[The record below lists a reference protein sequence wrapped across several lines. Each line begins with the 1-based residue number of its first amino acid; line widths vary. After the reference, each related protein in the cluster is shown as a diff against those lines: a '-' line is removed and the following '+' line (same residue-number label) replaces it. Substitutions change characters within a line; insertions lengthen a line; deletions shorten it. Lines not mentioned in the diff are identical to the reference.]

1 MKSDLFK
8 KLLTEEHLNNLPF
21 VRIIEAEL
29 ENFKSVE
36 HGNIVFNC
44 GKEKVPYN
52 TKSDIL
58 GIYGQNGSGKTSFI
72 EALDILRIL
81 MSGEIIPNYYVDCI
95 AKGKEYA
102 RLSFTFDFQYPNGVV
117 RTVKYEFKLRIV
129 GSYSENLNIENIGYE
144 NDDIEKEKTSYLQVF
159 DEIVSVT
166 GLFNGKN
173 IKMQSIIDTSLND
186 GAFGPVTKRKFFI
199 DPKYKFS
206 DIESDFFAYK
216 KLALE
221 KSKSFIFMDNVLS
234 LFKEKG
240 SYSDFFQVLL
250 ELDYYASAF
259 FRIIRIKDFDF
270 IRLGFTHL
278 PVYFHFSNA
287 PLLIGKGTVFSKDFY
302 DIFDKLFSN
311 INLVLREFLPDINIK
326 LKKLAPALLK
336 NGEEGFYV
344 DIISVKNGFEL
355 PIRIES
361 DGIRKL
367 ISSLSL
373 IIATFNEPHLT
384 IAIDE
389 FDAGVFEYLL
399 GEILK
404 IFEKYGKGQFIF
416 TSHNLRPLEVITN
429 RNCLIFTTVNPKNR
443 YVRMKN
449 IYPTH
454 NLRDRYFHEILING
468 QDEVLYKQSKN
479 DKILQA
485 FQNAYYDVSDLSVT
499 KNKRDN

>member
-1 MKSDLFK
+1 MNSDLFK
-8 KLLTEEHLNNLPF
+8 KLLTEEHRNNLPF

-36 HGNIVFNC
+36 YGNIVFNC
-44 GKEKVPYN
+44 GREKVPSN

-81 MSGEIIPNYYVDCI
+81 MSGGSIPEHYTDCI
-95 AKGKEYA
+95 AKNKEYA
-102 RLSFTFDFQYPNGVV
+102 KLSFTFDFQYPNGIV

-206 DIESDFFAYK
+206 DLESDFLVYK
-216 KLALE
+216 KFALE
-221 KSKSFIFMDNVLS
+221 KSQSFIFMNDVLIC
-234 LFKEKG
+234 FREKG

-250 ELDYYASAF
+250 ELDYYASVF

-270 IRLGFTHL
+270 IRLGLKNL
-278 PVYFHFSNA
+278 PVYFQFSND
-287 PLLIGKGTVFSKDFY
+287 PIFIGKGTVFSKDFY
-302 DIFDKLFSN
+302 EIFDKLFSN

-336 NGEEGFYV
+336 NGEDGFYV
-344 DIISVKNGFEL
+344 DIVSVKNGFEL
-355 PIRIES
+355 PIRVES
-361 DGIRKL
+361 DGIRKF
-367 ISSLSL
+367 ISFLSL
-373 IIATFNEPHLT
+373 VIASFNEPHLT

-389 FDAGVFEYLL
+389 FDAGIFEYLL
-399 GEILK
+399 GGILK

-416 TSHNLRPLEVITN
+416 TSHNLRPLEVLTN
-429 RNCLIFTTVNPKNR
+429 RNFLIFTTVNPKNR

-454 NLRDRYFHEILING
+454 NLRDRYFH
-468 QDEVLYKQSKN
+468 QDFLKQDDTLYKQSTN
-479 DKILQA
+479 EKIMQTLK
-485 FQNAYYDVSDLSVT
+485 NAYYKVIDLPFT
-499 KNKRDN
+499 KNKR

>member
-1 MKSDLFK
+1 MVSD
-8 KLLTEEHLNNLPF
+8 LLTEEQGDKLLPF

-36 HGNIVFNC
+36 YGNIVFNC

-81 MSGEIIPNYYVDCI
+81 MSGGNIPNYYTDCI
-95 AKGKEYA
+95 AKDKEYA
-102 RLSFTFDFQYPNGVV
+102 KLSFTFDFQYPNEIV
-117 RTVKYEFKLRIV
+117 RTVKYEFKLRTV
-129 GSYSENLNIENIGYE
+129 ELDSEKSSIGYE
-144 NDDIEKEKTSYLQVF
+144 HESIESDKKSYIQVF

-166 GLFNGKN
+166 GMFEGKS

-199 DPKYKFS
+199 DSKYKFS
-206 DIESDFFAYK
+206 DLENDFLVYK

-221 KSKSFIFMDNVLS
+221 KSQSFIFMDKVLGI
-234 LFKEKG
+234 FEKKG
-240 SYSDFFQVLL
+240 NNSDYYQVLYAMN
-250 ELDYYASAF
+250 YYASWYL
-259 FRIIRIKDFDF
+259 RIIRTKDSGL
-270 IRLGFTHL
+270 IRLGVSL
-278 PVYFHFSNA
+278 PVYFRFSDI
-287 PLLIGKGTVFSKDFY
+287 PIIIGKGTVVSKNLY
-302 DIFDKLFSN
+302 EKLDILFSN
-311 INLVLREFLPDINIK
+311 MNLVLRELLPNIDIK
-326 LKKLAPALLK
+326 LKKLSPALLK
-336 NGEEGFYV
+336 NGEEGFVV
-344 DIISVKNGFEL
+344 DLVSVRNGLEL
-355 PIRIES
+355 PVRVES

-373 IIATFNEPHLT
+373 IIAAFNDPSLT

-399 GEILK
+399 GEILE
-404 IFEKYGKGQFIF
+404 IFEVYGKGQFIF
-416 TSHNLRPLEVITN
+416 TSHNLRPLEVIN
-429 RNCLIFTTVNPKNR
+429 KNFLIFTTVNPQNR

-454 NLRDRYFHEILING
+454 NLRDRYFHEILMNE
-468 QDEVLYKQSKN
+468 QDETLYKQAKN
-479 DKILQA
+479 YKIIQA
-485 FQNAYYDVSDLSVT
+485 FQKADIKDASDLSLTV
-499 KNKRDN
+499 NKR